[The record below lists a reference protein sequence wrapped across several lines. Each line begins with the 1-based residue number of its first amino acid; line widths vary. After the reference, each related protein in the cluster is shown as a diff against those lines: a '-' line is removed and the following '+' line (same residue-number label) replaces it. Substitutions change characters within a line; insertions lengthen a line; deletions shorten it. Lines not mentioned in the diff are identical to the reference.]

1 MEFKKKDMFVVGVST
16 GKSKK
21 NDVPY
26 VIVKMVDPDDPA
38 NEYTMFSDDIEI
50 LTKVKGMEKW
60 KVDLKF
66 TGTKSGIRIQ
76 VTNWL
81 EKLGQV

>member
-21 NDVPY
+21 NDAPY

-38 NEYTMFSDDIEI
+38 SEYTMFSDDIEI
-50 LTKVKGMEKW
+50 LTKVKCMEKW

>member
-38 NEYTMFSDDIEI
+38 SEYTMFSDDIEI

-66 TGTKSGIRIQ
+66 IGTKSGIRIQ